1 MLYSMSMLFIHSTYN
16 SLHNFIFSLIARVLH
31 HSKLCLRSARC
42 SKLHCV
48 QFMSSSVSDP
58 CFTSALDVVAHVSFN
73 KYKEKVTHSPEKEQL
88 PKPCVSPSARLPV
101 AKECSRVLFSACI
114 RSQED
119 MGMNVFLQKNLRRT
133 DRATFSLAMRRL
145 M

>member
-73 KYKEKVTHSPEKEQL
+73 KYKEKVTHSPEKGNSTKNSCQNL
-88 PKPCVSPSARLPV
+88 VSLLVLGYLWQRNAV
-101 AKECSRVLFSACI
+101 ACYSVHA
-114 RSQED
+114 
-119 MGMNVFLQKNLRRT
+119 
-133 DRATFSLAMRRL
+133 
-145 M
+145 